1 MRPDY
6 DPDSFKPLDYFY
18 ISDSVIAEVEPSAG
32 PLCTRCSAINLFK
45 ILQEDPIDD
54 YRCKQDCCLGT
65 VGQVLDKESTCGLCY
80 LVIAALR
87 ASFPDVLR
95 DDRQSRTPSL
105 DTQLLRLFFTS
116 ALAGSY
122 RSENGERKLVTCL
135 AVYTNAAS
143 SPAECEAG
151 GNRAYIRLL
160 GNDAHRIGE
169 YPLYHGRIIG
179 NRVSPDL
186 LSRWINQCGTGFNVP
201 TYGGSVHS
209 VCDEAEIAYR
219 LTQNSPRSR
228 IYIDTVDLRLIEHHW
243 ARNPRYI
250 ALSYVWGGAQGLQ
263 LTKATRQKLLKKEA
277 LRLGWGELPAA
288 IQGVIALIR
297 ALNQESRY
305 RKKKNLLLWVD
316 QLCIVQDDLK
326 SKAIQIETMA
336 QIYSNAVATICIA
349 QGKSARCP
357 LSRFHAADEFGLVES
372 YLSQTRSANVS
383 TRSVQ
388 AIRNIQGLRL
398 ISGLPRLLR
407 TLDECTWNTRAWT
420 LQESELAHRAI
431 IFTEHQVYFRC
442 HEEVFQE
449 DKISEIP
456 ATMLDRLEERRLVN
470 EKQRSKER
478 KARRKSVKCRNNKS
492 TRSQRSSN
500 ILESSTGGT
509 GRLLTE
515 RPESRETIPD
525 EMTEFHNAFLHPETR
540 NCATIAPSA
549 WPKNF
554 AFYAKT
560 VEDYTSRSLSYP
572 TDIINA
578 FTGIATTINGISQ
591 WHALCGLI
599 QDTIDFSLLWHPKR
613 KGLRRRGEITERSSG
628 SETSDALD
636 SSFPSWSWSGW
647 EGPITYQPFSH
658 ELKSLVDRFDVCNG
672 DRKTRLFRC
681 VDMRL
686 VSKKGRQSSPKSKLQ
701 EDLGHPPP
709 MDHGTISVDIE
720 WKPLIYYLAYQLS
733 LVKGPARDDSSRNLP
748 SCPEF
753 EARCMRIT
761 VTKSSNG
768 RGVRK
773 DDEPNRGDLAGR
785 SGYQDH
791 RSSDCERIWLI
802 EAAPPHRRIGTA
814 WLVPRLE
821 SLIDNHPEIE
831 IILLSKSRSVSEARD
846 GWQYYHSVGAWHEW
860 CMINVMIIQ
869 QRDSGSKRGDCGRIK
884 AERVT
889 IGSIHEGCT
898 MSAKNEVFSLA

>member
-6 DPDSFKPLDYFY
+6 DPESLNPIDYFY
-18 ISDSVIAEVEPSAG
+18 DSDSVIAQIEPIAG

-54 YRCKQDCCLGT
+54 YSCKQDYCLGT
-65 VGQVLDKESTCGLCY
+65 VGEVLDKESTCGLCY
-80 LVIAALR
+80 LVLAALR
-87 ASFPDVLR
+87 ASFPNVLR
-95 DDRQSRTPSL
+95 DDRQSRSLSL
-105 DTQLLRLFFTS
+105 DTQLLQLFFTS

-122 RSENGERKLVTCL
+122 RLEDGERKLVTCL

-143 SPAECEAG
+143 SPADCETG
-151 GNRAYIRLL
+151 ENRAYVRLL
-160 GNDAHRIGE
+160 GNDAHRIGQ
-169 YPLYHGRIIG
+169 YPLYHGRGIG
-179 NRVSPDL
+179 NGVSPAL
-186 LSRWINQCGTGFNVP
+186 LCRWINQCGTGFNVP

-228 IYIDTVDLRLIEHHW
+228 IYIDTINLRLIEHHW
-243 ARNPRYI
+243 ARNPQYI

-263 LTKATRQKLLKKEA
+263 LTKATRQELLKKEA
-277 LRLGWGELPAA
+277 LRRGWGEIPAA
-288 IQGVIALIR
+288 IQDTIRLIR

-316 QLCIVQDDLK
+316 QLCIVQDDPK

-349 QGKSARCP
+349 QSKSARCP
-357 LSRFHAADEFGLVES
+357 LSRFHAADELGLVES
-372 YLSQTRSANVS
+372 CLSQTHSVNVS

-398 ISGLPRLLR
+398 ISGLPSLLR

-442 HEEVFQE
+442 HEEIFQE
-449 DKISEIP
+449 DKISEVP
-456 ATMLDRLEERRLVN
+456 ATMLDILEERRLVN

-478 KARRKSVKCRNNKS
+478 KAREKTVKRRNKN
-492 TRSQRSSN
+492 TRSQRGSN
-500 ILESSTGGT
+500 IAESSTGGT
-509 GRLLTE
+509 RRLLTK
-515 RPESRETIPD
+515 RPDSQEEIPG
-525 EMTEFHNAFLHPETR
+525 EMSEFHNAFIHPETR
-540 NCATIAPSA
+540 NCATIAPST

-591 WHALCGLI
+591 WHAQCGLI
-599 QDTIDFSLLWHPKR
+599 QDTIDFSLLWRPKR

-628 SETSDALD
+628 PETSDALD

-647 EGPITYQPFSH
+647 EGAVTYQPFSH

-672 DRKTRLFRC
+672 DTKTRLFRC
-681 VDMRL
+681 VDMKL
-686 VSKKGRQSSPKSKLQ
+686 LSKKGRQSLEKRKLQ
-701 EDLGHPPP
+701 EDVGHPPP
-709 MDHGTISVDIE
+709 MDQGTISVDIE

-733 LVKGPARDDSSRNLP
+733 LVKGPARDDSSRNFP
-748 SCPEF
+748 SCLEF
-753 EARCMRIT
+753 EARCMRVT
-761 VTKSSNG
+761 VTKCSNG
-768 RGVRK
+768 GGVRN
-773 DDEPNRGDLAGR
+773 DEEPNMSDLAGGSR
-785 SGYQDH
+785 HQDH
-791 RSSDCERIWLI
+791 RSSDCERVWLV
-802 EAAPPHRRIGTA
+802 EVAPPHRRIGTA
-814 WLVPRLE
+814 WLVPRLTD
-821 SLIDNHPEIE
+821 SHPEVE
-831 IILLSKSRSVSEARD
+831 IILLSKSRGVSEARD
-846 GWQYYHSVGAWHEW
+846 GWQYHHSVGAWHEW
-860 CMINVMIIQ
+860 CMIDVMIIQ
-869 QRDSGSKRGDCGRIK
+869 RCDPESNSGDYCGKIK

-889 IGSIHEGCT
+889 IGRIHEGCT
-898 MSAKNEVFSLA
+898 MGAKNEVFSLA